1 MWEAADSSALTSD
14 RTYNPQTDTETR
26 RDTPVTTLRWAK
38 SPGLTN
44 SSRTIDSSYDSGT
57 PLHSSP
63 LPSQAAEQVVAKV
76 WEWKMGPRRGRLDLR
91 ARVKTEA
98 ELPTRCTRPS
108 CRICLALAACLSLR
122 SSSSQRLFARLLTA
136 GMGWNDTAPRKKKE
150 RKKKAFHCLLAF
162 KPALLDGQI
171 LNVTL
176 SLFQVYFTNFAA
188 GRWCLSVFKRW
199 IAQEEKGANSS
210 SGGRNKPAIFRSGA
224 TPR

>member
-44 SSRTIDSSYDSGT
+44 SSRTIDSSYDNGS
-57 PLHSSP
+57 PLRSSP
-63 LPSQAAEQVVAKV
+63 LPSQAAEQAVAKV

-108 CRICLALAACLSLR
+108 CRISLALAACLSLR
-122 SSSSQRLFARLLTA
+122 SSSSQHLFARLLTA
-136 GMGWNDTAPRKKKE
+136 GMGWNDTAPRKKK
-150 RKKKAFHCLLAF
+150 KS
-162 KPALLDGQI
+162 I
-171 LNVTL
+171 
-176 SLFQVYFTNFAA
+176 SLPFSFQAGAA
-188 GRWCLSVFKRW
+188 GWRNPKCHPQLVSGIFYKLCRRAVMSVCV
-199 IAQEEKGANSS
+199 
-210 SGGRNKPAIFRSGA
+210 
-224 TPR
+224 